1 MIKAHQSRYI
11 NHNLVTQP
19 PPPSH
24 HSANN
29 HHRNQAPAMPN
40 LNTTITTSTAPVQ

>member
-1 MIKAHQSRYI
+1 MIEAPQSRYI
-11 NHNLVTQP
+11 NRNLVTQP

-29 HHRNQAPAMPN
+29 HHHNQTPTMPN
-40 LNTTITTSTAPVQ
+40 LNTTITTSTTLVK